1 MNKNFQ
7 ILQRLE
13 QVIKEK
19 KNASPSNSYTATLFE
34 KGKEK
39 IANKFGEE
47 AFETVTAFLSQT
59 KNDLSEETADL
70 IYHLFVLLESAEVD
84 FEKVLQILEERMKE
98 DGKRE

>member
-13 QVIKEK
+13 QIIKEK